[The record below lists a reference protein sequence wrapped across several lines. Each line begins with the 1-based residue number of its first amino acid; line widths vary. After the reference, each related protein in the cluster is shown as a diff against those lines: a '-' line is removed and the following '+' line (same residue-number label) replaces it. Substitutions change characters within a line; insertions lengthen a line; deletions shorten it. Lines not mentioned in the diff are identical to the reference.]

1 MSTGSPTHPLPAAD
15 AGLGVW
21 TIPNLITL
29 IRLLCIPLFLWL
41 LFGVDNVVAAALL
54 LGGLGA
60 TDWVDGYLARRYG
73 WVSELGKMLDPTA
86 DRLLFIVGI
95 GGIIVAGAAP
105 LWFAW
110 LVVIREVLFGGTVAV
125 LTLCGMKRF
134 DVTFL
139 GKAATLCLMF
149 AMPAFMLGSSDLAI
163 APLFQLIGWGFGIPG
178 LVLSYYTA
186 IRYIPTLRSNLR
198 EGRALRAQR
207 RETTA

>member
-1 MSTGSPTHPLPAAD
+1 MSTGSPTQPLVTDP
-15 AGLGVW
+15 GLGVW
-21 TIPNLITL
+21 TVPNLITL

-41 LFGVDNVVAAALL
+41 LFGRDDVVAAALL

-60 TDWVDGYLARRYG
+60 TDWVDGFLARRYG
-73 WVSELGKMLDPTA
+73 WVSELGKVLDPTA
-86 DRLLFIVGI
+86 DRLLFVVGV

-110 LVVIREVLFGGTVAV
+110 LVVIREALFGGTVAV
-125 LTLCGMKRF
+125 LTMLGMKRF

-149 AMPAFMLGSSDLAI
+149 AMPAFMLGSSDLAS
-163 APLFQLIGWGFGIPG
+163 APLFQLIGWGFGLPG

-186 IRYIPTLRSNLR
+186 IRYIPTLRTNLR
-198 EGRALRAQR
+198 EGRALRADR
-207 RETTA
+207 REKAA